1 MKRLILIA
9 VFVLT
14 TGTLAAQNYIIVN
27 SEKVFKS
34 IDAYNTALSTLD
46 KLAEQYQD
54 MVDAKF
60 AEVETL
66 YNNYMNQKASLTAA
80 TRQTRENDILAKEK
94 AAQEY
99 QETLFGND
107 GTLMKKRIEMI
118 EPIQKQVFSAI
129 EAYAKQ
135 VGADVVLDSANNPTL
150 LYSNPSVDRTQQVID
165 VLIIYEKNNQTNPCG
180 CIRDG
185 RHIALRTEIRA
196 HQHPGSYLGDAGN
209 EGDADQ
215 HRSLQ

>member
-9 VFVLT
+9 EFLLT

-165 VLIIYEKNNQTNPCG
+165 VLKK
-180 CIRDG
+180 
-185 RHIALRTEIRA
+185 
-196 HQHPGSYLGDAGN
+196 
-209 EGDADQ
+209 
-215 HRSLQ
+215 

>member
-107 GTLMKKRIEMI
+107 GTLMKKRLEMI

-165 VLIIYEKNNQTNPCG
+165 VLKK
-180 CIRDG
+180 
-185 RHIALRTEIRA
+185 
-196 HQHPGSYLGDAGN
+196 
-209 EGDADQ
+209 
-215 HRSLQ
+215 

>member
-9 VFVLT
+9 AFVLSA
-14 TGTLAAQNYIIVN
+14 GTLAAQNYIIVN

-54 MVDAKF
+54 LVDAKF

-80 TRQTRENDILAKEK
+80 TRQARENDILAKEK

-99 QETLFGND
+99 QEPLFGND

-165 VLIIYEKNNQTNPCG
+165 VLKK
-180 CIRDG
+180 
-185 RHIALRTEIRA
+185 
-196 HQHPGSYLGDAGN
+196 
-209 EGDADQ
+209 
-215 HRSLQ
+215 

>member
-118 EPIQKQVFSAI
+118 EPIQKQVFYAI

-165 VLIIYEKNNQTNPCG
+165 VLKK
-180 CIRDG
+180 
-185 RHIALRTEIRA
+185 
-196 HQHPGSYLGDAGN
+196 
-209 EGDADQ
+209 
-215 HRSLQ
+215 

>member
-9 VFVLT
+9 AFVLSA
-14 TGTLAAQNYIIVN
+14 GTLAAQNYIIVN

-54 MVDAKF
+54 LVDAKF

-80 TRQTRENDILAKEK
+80 TRQARENDILAKEK

-129 EAYAKQ
+129 EAYTKQ

-165 VLIIYEKNNQTNPCG
+165 VLKK
-180 CIRDG
+180 
-185 RHIALRTEIRA
+185 
-196 HQHPGSYLGDAGN
+196 
-209 EGDADQ
+209 
-215 HRSLQ
+215 

>member
-9 VFVLT
+9 AFVLSA
-14 TGTLAAQNYIIVN
+14 GTLAAQNYIIVN

-99 QETLFGND
+99 QKTLFGND
-107 GTLMKKRIEMI
+107 GTLEMI
-118 EPIQKQVFSAI
+118 EPIQKKVFSAI

-165 VLIIYEKNNQTNPCG
+165 VLKK
-180 CIRDG
+180 
-185 RHIALRTEIRA
+185 
-196 HQHPGSYLGDAGN
+196 
-209 EGDADQ
+209 
-215 HRSLQ
+215 

>member
-54 MVDAKF
+54 LVDAKF

-80 TRQTRENDILAKEK
+80 TRQARENDILAKEK

-135 VGADVVLDSANNPTL
+135 VGADVGLDSANNPTL

-165 VLIIYEKNNQTNPCG
+165 VLKK
-180 CIRDG
+180 
-185 RHIALRTEIRA
+185 
-196 HQHPGSYLGDAGN
+196 
-209 EGDADQ
+209 
-215 HRSLQ
+215 

>member
-9 VFVLT
+9 AFVLSA
-14 TGTLAAQNYIIVN
+14 GTLAAQNYIIVN

-80 TRQTRENDILAKEK
+80 TRQARENDILAKEK

-107 GTLMKKRIEMI
+107 GALMKKRIEMI
-118 EPIQKQVFSAI
+118 EPIQKKVFAAI

-165 VLIIYEKNNQTNPCG
+165 VLKK
-180 CIRDG
+180 
-185 RHIALRTEIRA
+185 
-196 HQHPGSYLGDAGN
+196 
-209 EGDADQ
+209 
-215 HRSLQ
+215 

>member
-9 VFVLT
+9 ASVLSA
-14 TGTLAAQNYIIVN
+14 GTLAAQNYIIVN

-165 VLIIYEKNNQTNPCG
+165 VLKK
-180 CIRDG
+180 
-185 RHIALRTEIRA
+185 
-196 HQHPGSYLGDAGN
+196 
-209 EGDADQ
+209 
-215 HRSLQ
+215 

>member
-135 VGADVVLDSANNPTL
+135 VGADLVLDSANNPTL

-165 VLIIYEKNNQTNPCG
+165 VLKK
-180 CIRDG
+180 
-185 RHIALRTEIRA
+185 
-196 HQHPGSYLGDAGN
+196 
-209 EGDADQ
+209 
-215 HRSLQ
+215 

>member
-9 VFVLT
+9 AFVLSA
-14 TGTLAAQNYIIVN
+14 GTLAAQNYIIVN

-107 GTLMKKRIEMI
+107 GTLMKKRVEMI

-135 VGADVVLDSANNPTL
+135 VGADVVLDSVNNPTL

-165 VLIIYEKNNQTNPCG
+165 VLKNRIIKTLTDN
-180 CIRDG
+180 
-185 RHIALRTEIRA
+185 L
-196 HQHPGSYLGDAGN
+196 
-209 EGDADQ
+209 
-215 HRSLQ
+215 

>member
-9 VFVLT
+9 AFVLSA
-14 TGTLAAQNYIIVN
+14 GTLAAQNYIIVN

-54 MVDAKF
+54 LVDAKF

-80 TRQTRENDILAKEK
+80 TRQARENDILAKEK

-107 GTLMKKRIEMI
+107 GTLMKMRIEMI

-165 VLIIYEKNNQTNPCG
+165 VLKK
-180 CIRDG
+180 
-185 RHIALRTEIRA
+185 
-196 HQHPGSYLGDAGN
+196 
-209 EGDADQ
+209 
-215 HRSLQ
+215 

>member
-9 VFVLT
+9 AFVISA
-14 TGTLAAQNYIIVN
+14 GTLAAQNYIIVN

-165 VLIIYEKNNQTNPCG
+165 VLKK
-180 CIRDG
+180 
-185 RHIALRTEIRA
+185 
-196 HQHPGSYLGDAGN
+196 
-209 EGDADQ
+209 
-215 HRSLQ
+215 

>member
-14 TGTLAAQNYIIVN
+14 AGTLAAQNYIIVN

-80 TRQTRENDILAKEK
+80 TRQARENDILAKEK

-118 EPIQKQVFSAI
+118 EPIQKQDFSAI

-165 VLIIYEKNNQTNPCG
+165 VLKK
-180 CIRDG
+180 
-185 RHIALRTEIRA
+185 
-196 HQHPGSYLGDAGN
+196 
-209 EGDADQ
+209 
-215 HRSLQ
+215 

>member
-1 MKRLILIA
+1 M
-9 VFVLT
+9 
-14 TGTLAAQNYIIVN
+14 AAQNYIIVN

-165 VLIIYEKNNQTNPCG
+165 VLKK
-180 CIRDG
+180 
-185 RHIALRTEIRA
+185 
-196 HQHPGSYLGDAGN
+196 
-209 EGDADQ
+209 
-215 HRSLQ
+215 

>member
-107 GTLMKKRIEMI
+107 GTLRKKRIEMI

-165 VLIIYEKNNQTNPCG
+165 VLKK
-180 CIRDG
+180 
-185 RHIALRTEIRA
+185 
-196 HQHPGSYLGDAGN
+196 
-209 EGDADQ
+209 
-215 HRSLQ
+215 

>member
-135 VGADVVLDSANNPTL
+135 VGADVVLNSANNPTL

-165 VLIIYEKNNQTNPCG
+165 VLKK
-180 CIRDG
+180 
-185 RHIALRTEIRA
+185 
-196 HQHPGSYLGDAGN
+196 
-209 EGDADQ
+209 
-215 HRSLQ
+215 

>member
-9 VFVLT
+9 AFVLSA
-14 TGTLAAQNYIIVN
+14 GTLAAQNYIIVN

-66 YNNYMNQKASLTAA
+66 YNNYINQKASLTAA

-107 GTLMKKRIEMI
+107 GTLMKKRVEMI
-118 EPIQKQVFSAI
+118 EPIQKKVFSAI

-165 VLIIYEKNNQTNPCG
+165 VLKK
-180 CIRDG
+180 
-185 RHIALRTEIRA
+185 
-196 HQHPGSYLGDAGN
+196 
-209 EGDADQ
+209 
-215 HRSLQ
+215 

>member
-107 GTLMKKRIEMI
+107 GTLMKKRI
-118 EPIQKQVFSAI
+118 QKQVFSAI

-165 VLIIYEKNNQTNPCG
+165 VLKK
-180 CIRDG
+180 
-185 RHIALRTEIRA
+185 
-196 HQHPGSYLGDAGN
+196 
-209 EGDADQ
+209 
-215 HRSLQ
+215 

>member
-9 VFVLT
+9 AFVLSA
-14 TGTLAAQNYIIVN
+14 GTLAAQNYIIVN

-107 GTLMKKRIEMI
+107 GTLMKKRVEMI
-118 EPIQKQVFSAI
+118 EPIQKKVFSAI

-150 LYSNPSVDRTQQVID
+150 LFSNPSVDRTQQVID
-165 VLIIYEKNNQTNPCG
+165 VLKK
-180 CIRDG
+180 
-185 RHIALRTEIRA
+185 
-196 HQHPGSYLGDAGN
+196 
-209 EGDADQ
+209 
-215 HRSLQ
+215 

>member
-9 VFVLT
+9 AFVLSA
-14 TGTLAAQNYIIVN
+14 GTLAAQNYIIVN

-150 LYSNPSVDRTQQVID
+150 LYSNPQ
-165 VLIIYEKNNQTNPCG
+165 C
-180 CIRDG
+180 
-185 RHIALRTEIRA
+185 
-196 HQHPGSYLGDAGN
+196 GSYAAGYRRPQKI
-209 EGDADQ
+209 ESSK
-215 HRSLQ
+215 H

>member
-118 EPIQKQVFSAI
+118 EPIQNQVFSAI

-165 VLIIYEKNNQTNPCG
+165 VLKK
-180 CIRDG
+180 
-185 RHIALRTEIRA
+185 
-196 HQHPGSYLGDAGN
+196 
-209 EGDADQ
+209 
-215 HRSLQ
+215 